1 MILPLYSTPSFPL
14 PPFYSSPFPPRSL
27 QFYSYIS
34 IPYNTTQCLDPF
46 SNERRG
52 VLVRGGWMVVQGP
65 RDGEAGTSF
74 VGGVEIG
81 EGSGIEWSGARY
93 VAVGNKMFDFL
104 SVCLH
109 PKSRFSLSP
118 WKTRTSL

>member
-1 MILPLYSTPSFPL
+1 
-14 PPFYSSPFPPRSL
+14 
-27 QFYSYIS
+27 
-34 IPYNTTQCLDPF
+34 
-46 SNERRG
+46 
-52 VLVRGGWMVVQGP
+52 MVVQGP

-104 SVCLH
+104 SVSASKASLQ
-109 PKSRFSLSP
+109 SRSVT
-118 WKTRTSL
+118 TRTSL